1 MSTIYIGLDL
11 SLTSS
16 GVVAIQDGKI
26 LLQKLVRPKGM
37 EGRKKAKEILIIRN
51 MIIDVVES
59 IGLPRHRE
67 NIKIMIEDFA
77 YGILYMKV
85 HGKPI
90 CGSVFE
96 IGGLGY
102 AVQLRLLELGYD
114 YILTEPTTLK
124 KFVTGKGNCKKDI
137 MIKET
142 LKRWK
147 VDFDSNDICDA
158 YGLARMREE
167 IG

>member
-1 MSTIYIGLDL
+1 MSIIYIGLDI
-11 SLTSS
+11 SLTST
-16 GVVAIQDGKI
+16 GVVAIQDEKI
-26 LLQKLVRPKGM
+26 LLQKLCRPKM
-37 EGRKKAKEILIIRN
+37 EGRKKAKEILIIRD
-51 MIIDVVES
+51 MIIAEVEK

-102 AVQLRLLELGYD
+102 AVQLKLLELGYD
-114 YILTEPTTLK
+114 YTLTEPTTLK
-124 KFVTGKGNCKKDI
+124 KFVTGRGNCKKDI

-147 VDFDSNDICDA
+147 VDFDSNDLCDA
-158 YGLARMREE
+158 YGLARMREA